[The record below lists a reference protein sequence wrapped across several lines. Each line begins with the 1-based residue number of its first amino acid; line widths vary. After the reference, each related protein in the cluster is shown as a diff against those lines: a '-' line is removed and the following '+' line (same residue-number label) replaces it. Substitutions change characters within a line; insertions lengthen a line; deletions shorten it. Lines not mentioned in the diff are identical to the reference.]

1 LTRGLCWSLLREF
14 QPSAGN
20 ADDSAIVNAQNMTS
34 APASRRWR
42 IELSDRADLVFSLRD
57 YFRRLGLVAEVE
69 SPTLVELRTE
79 KPPSEIEEYVA
90 EWARVNGAPLHAG
103 QVRQEL
109 LLLPP
114 PPGMGPP
121 RLGEL
126 LISKGY
132 ITEEQLAGA
141 LTESRATSDLLGVVL
156 LREQLIF
163 EDELARTLSEQLDI
177 PYISVMRVG
186 FNMHVAQMI
195 PSAVGKAAAAIPVRE
210 IGDKV
215 QVAFADPTDPQ
226 ALEAV
231 DRYLHKI
238 EIAVAVAELSDIRL
252 AWRSVKDA

>member
-1 LTRGLCWSLLREF
+1 MPMIW
-14 QPSAGN
+14 P
-20 ADDSAIVNAQNMTS
+20 IVNAQNVIP

-79 KPPSEIEEYVA
+79 KASSEIEAWVTEWSRVHGAAVHA
-90 EWARVNGAPLHAG
+90 E
-103 QVRQEL
+103 QVRQEP

-141 LTESRATSDLLGVVL
+141 LTEARSTNDLLGIVL
-156 LREQLIF
+156 LREELIF
-163 EDELARTLSEQLDI
+163 EDELARTLSQQLDI

-186 FNMHVAQMI
+186 VNRHVAQLI
-195 PSAVGKAAAAIPVRE
+195 PSAVGAAAAAIPVRE

-226 ALEAV
+226 ALNAV
-231 DRYLHKI
+231 DRYLDKI
-238 EIAVAVAELSDIRL
+238 EVAVAVAELSDIRL
-252 AWRSVKDA
+252 AWRDVKDAPGVKT